1 MDTKGEIGTHVWIGI
16 TVLFGGFFISF
27 IAFMGFVFEN
37 SAFTFA
43 AGILLALLGI
53 IIAISERLL
62 L

>member
-1 MDTKGEIGTHVWIGI
+1 MDKCEIGTNVWIGI
-16 TVLFGGFFISF
+16 VVLLGGFFISL
-27 IAFMGFVFEN
+27 IAFMGFVLEN
-37 SAFTFA
+37 SAFTFT

>member
-1 MDTKGEIGTHVWIGI
+1 MDKGEIGTNVWIGI
-16 TVLFGGFFISF
+16 VVLLGGFFISL
-27 IAFMGFVFEN
+27 IAFMGFVLEN
-37 SAFTFA
+37 SAFTFT